1 MANITVG
8 MKQLMTRDSDEYCID
23 MDHMV
28 DRLQEREDNTYICKV
43 GDIDIHDG
51 WNIDNGESLF
61 MSTSVGTAF
70 LNHTSLSQ
78 VCGMA
83 GGGMNVI
90 NRLSAETASLALN
103 ELLRESG
110 ANKKGY
116 SVNVMDKGA
125 YKSIRSFYSPRYER
139 VPDVEVA
146 KHFRSL
152 ANNYGYEPAGTFAG
166 KRGGLAPI
174 KEDCTGLYVGERD
187 IFGFLA
193 NERDPVEID
202 GGSALYSAMIF
213 GNSECKTSTLFFLHC
228 YYSYICGNMILWN
241 VGYTNESKK
250 KHIGTPRDVLIGATE
265 AFQKAEADQI
275 STRDKVYGL
284 VKTAQRTM
292 FANSIK
298 NAKEKLEKYMNKK
311 QASNVLEFIEH
322 PRAYPVS
329 PLSYYG
335 IGSAITL
342 YSQTYSN
349 ANEMMGLNRI
359 SGKLMSSVDVI

>member
-8 MKQLMTRDSDEYCID
+8 MKQLITRDSDEYCID

-28 DRLQEREDNTYICKV
+28 DRLQKREDNTHICKV
-43 GDIDIHDG
+43 GEVDIHDG

-61 MSTSVGTAF
+61 MNTSVGMAF

-90 NRLSAETASLALN
+90 NRLYAETASLALN
-103 ELLRESG
+103 ELLTDSG
-110 ANKKGY
+110 ANKKDY

-125 YKSIRSFYSPRYER
+125 YYSIRSFYSPRYER

-166 KRGGLAPI
+166 KRGGLPPI

-193 NERDPVEID
+193 NERDPVETRED
-202 GGSALYSAMIF
+202 SALYSAIIF
-213 GNSECKTSTLFFLHC
+213 GNSECKTSTIYWQHV
-228 YYSYICGNMILWN
+228 YYEFICGNHQLWN
-241 VGYTNESKK
+241 VGYTNESRR
-250 KHIGTPRDVLIGATE
+250 KHVGNPMEVLHLATE
-265 AFQKAEADQI
+265 AFQKSEADQI
-275 STRDKVYGL
+275 VNVTRY
-284 VKTAQRTM
+284 TWQ
-292 FANSIK
+292 
-298 NAKEKLEKYMNKK
+298 
-311 QASNVLEFIEH
+311 
-322 PRAYPVS
+322 
-329 PLSYYG
+329 
-335 IGSAITL
+335 
-342 YSQTYSN
+342 
-349 ANEMMGLNRI
+349 
-359 SGKLMSSVDVI
+359 

>member
-8 MKQLMTRDSDEYCID
+8 MKQLITRDSDEYCID

-28 DRLQEREDNTYICKV
+28 DRLQKREDNTYICKV
-43 GDIDIHDG
+43 GKVDIHDG

-61 MSTSVGTAF
+61 MSTSAGTAF

-83 GGGMNVI
+83 GGGMSVI

-103 ELLRESG
+103 ELLMENG
-110 ANKKGY
+110 ANKKDY

-139 VPDVEVA
+139 VPDVDVA

-166 KRGGLAPI
+166 KRGGLPPI
-174 KEDCTGLYVGERD
+174 KPECTGLYVGERD

-193 NERDPVEID
+193 NEQAPVEID
-202 GGSALYSAMIF
+202 GESALYSAVIF
-213 GNSECKTSTLFFLHC
+213 GNSECKTSTLYFHHC
-228 YYSYICGNMILWN
+228 YYSYICGNMILWG
-241 VGYTNESKK
+241 VEYSNESRR
-250 KHIGTPRDVLIGATE
+250 KHIGTPRDVLHSATE

-275 STRDKVYGL
+275 STRDRVYGL
-284 VKTAQRTM
+284 VKKAQRTM
-292 FANSIK
+292 FADSIK
-298 NAKEKLEKYMNKK
+298 NAQEKLEKYMNKK
-311 QASNVLEFIEH
+311 QASNVLEYIDH
-322 PRAYPVS
+322 PRAFPVS

-335 IGSAITL
+335 VSSAITL
-342 YSQTYSN
+342 YSQTNRN
-349 ANEMMGLNRI
+349 ADDMMSLNRI
-359 SGKLMSSVDVI
+359 SGNVMSSMV